1 MELLISILM
10 WLGLIT
16 AGNTYTTQD
25 IQQIAATNQ
34 AAVQQTQTDWNNRP
48 QAANVERPVSS
59 IDKVIIG
66 LH

>member
-25 IQQIAATNQ
+25 IQQIAAANQ
-34 AAVQQTQTDWNNRP
+34 AAVQQTQTEWSSNP
-48 QAANVERPVSS
+48 QATVVKTPVSG

>member
-25 IQQIAATNQ
+25 IQQIAAANQ
-34 AAVQQTQTDWNNRP
+34 AAVQQTHTDWSKGP
-48 QAANVERPVSS
+48 QANVVATPVSG